1 MAYASR
7 AGRARTSSISP
18 QAHGICDRCGFRY
31 NFIDLKWQY
40 DWRGATLQNLR
51 ILVCD
56 TCYDTP
62 QEQLRSII
70 LPPDPVPIINA
81 RPENYQADET
91 DYASL
96 TPSTTD
102 PITGLPIPNT
112 TDMAT
117 VTGLNMTHQ
126 PVGKPVGLPAA
137 AQAPLVEAQAWNV
150 LLPVLSISSLGTTVQ
165 QVTCSSPHGLQ
176 TNAQVNISGV
186 TNKGAAGTYSI
197 TVTTATAFTYTTN
210 SVIPAGSLLTGTT
223 RVVTMD
229 AGLPYNYSQVPLTGA

>member
-1 MAYASR
+1 M
-7 AGRARTSSISP
+7 
-18 QAHGICDRCGFRY
+18 
-31 NFIDLKWQY
+31 
-40 DWRGATLQNLR
+40 
-51 ILVCD
+51 
-56 TCYDTP
+56 
-62 QEQLRSII
+62 
-70 LPPDPVPIINA
+70 PIIDA
-81 RPENYQADET
+81 RPENYQAYET

-102 PITGLPIPNT
+102 PITGLPIPNA

-126 PVGKPVGLPAA
+126 PIGRPAGLPAA

-150 LLPVLSISSLGTTVQ
+150 LLPVLSISSTGTTVVT
-165 QVTCSSPHGLQ
+165 VTCSAPHGLQ

-186 TNKGAAGTYSI
+186 TNNGAAGTYSI